1 MPESPKR
8 KSDMQ
13 AVRAAYGTLAGLL
26 VVIESADRKPPA
38 QAIELFHQT
47 LRDLDKAGIALVKVP

>member
-1 MPESPKR
+1 
-8 KSDMQ
+8 MQ